1 LSYASTNSL
10 FYHPPFAGVTILLQ
24 NRFSPHP
31 TRTFLPATHDTLVGQ
46 DPMFRSQQR
55 KTKILFGLSD
65 ALLTAAA
72 FEIAYRLRQSLRFD
86 HVFFLPDD
94 KKTLLLGFSVITSVT
109 FGYWLNVSGR
119 LDSARI
125 RAILGECFRQVAY
138 SAMAFVVF
146 LVFGHTL
153 EIPLARGFLFL
164 FFSLSWFFLASFRIA
179 ARNLIPLLGQGTK
192 RNILIV
198 GLGDRAVRLAHNLSA
213 YSEQG
218 VHIVGFLAPPGDF
231 DASTQSG
238 AARDVAGHSYP
249 VFPVEDM
256 RAMLSRH
263 VIDEIHFAVESDKL
277 PALEE
282 VFLWC
287 DEEGVCSRIA
297 VDFFPHVNSHIEL
310 ERLGGTPL
318 LTFSAAPDDE
328 VLLLAKRII
337 DVAMAI
343 VLTVC
348 LSPVLLLAALLIKTT
363 SRGPLIFRQVR
374 CGLNGRTF
382 TLYKFRSMVVDAE
395 DRLDEVAHLNRKQIV
410 TKIPNDPRL
419 TPVGKWLRRFS
430 IDELP
435 QLFNVLRGDM
445 SMVGPRP
452 AIPSEVEQYQ
462 RWQRRRLR
470 MRPGL
475 TSLWAVEGRDQVDF
489 EQWMRLDMQYIDN
502 WSLSLDARIILRT
515 IPQVLSGRAS

>member
-1 LSYASTNSL
+1 MQRPFLFLASALSA
-10 FYHPPFAGVTILLQ
+10 A
-24 NRFSPHP
+24 R
-31 TRTFLPATHDTLVGQ
+31 DTLEGQ
-46 DPMFRSQQR
+46 DHMFRSQQR

-65 ALLTAAA
+65 AVLTFAA
-72 FEIAYRLRQSLRFD
+72 FEIAYWLRQLLPQPRYQL
-86 HVFFLPDD
+86 FFLQPDT
-94 KKTLLLGFSVITSVT
+94 KTLLLGFSVITSVT
-109 FGYWLNVSGR
+109 VGYWLNVSGQ

-125 RAILGECFRQVAY
+125 RTILRECFRQVAY
-138 SAMAFVVF
+138 SAMAFMAF
-146 LVFGHTL
+146 LVFGHAL
-153 EIPLARGFLFL
+153 EIPLARGFLYL
-164 FFSLSWFFLASFRIA
+164 FFTLSWFLLASFRIA
-179 ARNLIPLLGQGTK
+179 ARNLVPLLDSGTK

-198 GLGDRAVRLAHNLSA
+198 GLGGRAERMARNLEA
-213 YSEQG
+213 YYEQG
-218 VHIVGFLAPPGDF
+218 VRVAGFLAPPGEF
-231 DASTQSG
+231 AGRAASVPEGQ
-238 AARDVAGHSYP
+238 SYP
-249 VFPVEDM
+249 VFPVEDL
-256 RAMLSRH
+256 RTMLSRH
-263 VIDEIHFAVESDKL
+263 VIDEIHFAVDSDKL

-297 VDFFPHVNSHIEL
+297 VDFFPHVNSNIAL
-310 ERLGGTPL
+310 ERLGATPL

-328 VLLLAKRII
+328 VLLLAKRVI
-337 DVAMAI
+337 DV
-343 VLTVC
+343 VLALALGIG
-348 LSPVLLLAALLIKTT
+348 LSPVWLVATILIKTT
-363 SRGPLIFRQVR
+363 SRGPLVFRQVR

-382 TLYKFRSMVVDAE
+382 TLYKFRSMVDDAE
-395 DRLDEVAHLNRKQIV
+395 RRLSEVAHLNQKEIV

-419 TPVGKWLRRFS
+419 TVVGKWLRRFS

-452 AIPSEVEQYQ
+452 AIPSEVAQYQ

-502 WSLSLDARIILRT
+502 WSLGLDARIILRT

>member
-1 LSYASTNSL
+1 
-10 FYHPPFAGVTILLQ
+10 
-24 NRFSPHP
+24 
-31 TRTFLPATHDTLVGQ
+31 
-46 DPMFRSQQR
+46 MFRSQQR

-65 ALLTAAA
+65 AILTAAA
-72 FEIAYRLRQSLRFD
+72 FEIAYWLRQSLPLG

-94 KKTLLLGFSVITSVT
+94 KKTLLLGFTVITWVAV
-109 FGYWLNVSGR
+109 GYWLNVSGQ

-125 RAILGECFRQVAY
+125 RAILRECFRQVAY
-138 SAMAFVVF
+138 SSIAFVLF

-164 FFSLSWFFLASFRIA
+164 FITISWFLLASFRIA
-179 ARNLIPLLGQGTK
+179 ARNLIPLLGNGTK

-198 GLGDRAVRLAHNLSA
+198 GLGERATRLAQNLST
-213 YSEQG
+213 YYEQG
-218 VHIVGFLAPPGDF
+218 VRLIGFLAPPGEFAGRDTF
-231 DASTQSG
+231 SPAVDLSG
-238 AARDVAGHSYP
+238 QKFP
-249 VFPVEDM
+249 VFPVEDL
-256 RAMLSRH
+256 RAMLSKH
-263 VIDEIHFAVESDKL
+263 VIDEIHFAVDSDKL
-277 PALEE
+277 PSLEE

-297 VDFFPHVNSHIEL
+297 VDFFPHVNSNVAL

-318 LTFSAAPDDE
+318 LTFAAAPDDE
-328 VLLLAKRII
+328 VLLFAKRVI
-337 DVAMAI
+337 DV
-343 VLTVC
+343 VLALC
-348 LSPVLLLAALLIKTT
+348 LSIGLSPILLVAALLIKTT
-363 SRGPLIFRQVR
+363 SRGPLVFRQVR

-395 DRLDEVAHLNRKQIV
+395 QRLGEVAHLNQKEIV

-419 TPVGKWLRRFS
+419 TGIGKWLRRFS

-452 AIPSEVEQYQ
+452 AIPSEVAQYK

-489 EQWMRLDMQYIDN
+489 EKWMRLDMQYIDN
-502 WSLSLDARIILRT
+502 WSLGLDARIILRT

>member
-1 LSYASTNSL
+1 
-10 FYHPPFAGVTILLQ
+10 
-24 NRFSPHP
+24 
-31 TRTFLPATHDTLVGQ
+31 
-46 DPMFRSQQR
+46 MFRSQQR

-65 ALLTAAA
+65 AFLTAAA
-72 FEIAYRLRQSLRFD
+72 FEIAYALRQWLPFSHR
-86 HVFFLPDD
+86 FFLAPDT
-94 KKTLLLGFSVITSVT
+94 KVLLLAFSVITWVAA
-109 FGYWLNVSGR
+109 GYWLNVSGQ

-125 RAILGECFRQVAY
+125 RAILRECLRQVGY
-138 SAMAFVVF
+138 SAMALVLF
-146 LVFGHTL
+146 LVFGHVL
-153 EIPLARGFLFL
+153 DINLSRVFLA
-164 FFSLSWFFLASFRIA
+164 FFIAISWFLLASFRIA
-179 ARNLIPLLGQGTK
+179 ARNLVPLLGNGTQ
-192 RNILIV
+192 RQVLIV
-198 GLGDRAVRLAHNLSA
+198 GLGERAERLARTLET
-213 YSEQG
+213 YYEQG
-218 VHIVGFLAPPGDF
+218 VRVAGFLAPPGDF
-231 DASTQSG
+231 
-238 AARDVAGHSYP
+238 AGRNIRRPEGQSYP
-249 VFPVEDM
+249 VFPVEDL
-256 RAMLSRH
+256 RAMLSRR
-263 VIDEIHFAVESDKL
+263 VIDEIHFAVDSEKL

-297 VDFFPHVNSHIEL
+297 VDFFPHVNSNVAL

-328 VLLLAKRII
+328 VLLLAKRVI
-337 DVAMAI
+337 DVALATCLGIGLSPI
-343 VLTVC
+343 VLI
-348 LSPVLLLAALLIKTT
+348 AAILIKTT
-363 SRGPLIFRQVR
+363 SRGPLVFRQVR

-382 TLYKFRSMVVDAE
+382 TLYKFRSMVADAE
-395 DRLDEVAHLNRKQIV
+395 ERLDEVAHLNRREIV

-419 TPVGKWLRRFS
+419 TGVGKWLRRFS
-430 IDELP
+430 IDEVP

-452 AIPSEVEQYQ
+452 AIPSEVARYE

-489 EQWMRLDMQYIDN
+489 EKWMRLDMQYIDN

>member
-1 LSYASTNSL
+1 
-10 FYHPPFAGVTILLQ
+10 
-24 NRFSPHP
+24 
-31 TRTFLPATHDTLVGQ
+31 
-46 DPMFRSQQR
+46 MFRSQQR

-65 ALLTAAA
+65 AILTASA
-72 FEIAYRLRQSLRFD
+72 FEIAYRLRQALPFD
-86 HVFFLPDD
+86 HRFFLADD
-94 KKTLLLGFSVITSVT
+94 RKDLLLTFSVLSCVT

-125 RAILGECFRQVAY
+125 RAILGECFRQVGY
-138 SAMAFVVF
+138 SAMAFVMF
-146 LVFGHTL
+146 LVFGHSL

-164 FFSLSWFFLASFRIA
+164 FFGLNWFLLASFRIA
-179 ARNLIPLLGQGTK
+179 ARNLVPLLGNGTK

-198 GLGDRAVRLAHNLSA
+198 GLGDRAVRLARTLGS
-213 YSEQG
+213 YYDQG
-218 VHIVGFLAPPGDF
+218 VRITGFLAPPGEL
-231 DASTQSG
+231 AG
-238 AARDVAGHSYP
+238 AGPKPVCEVDGQSYP
-249 VFPVEDM
+249 VLPVEDL
-256 RAMLSRH
+256 RGMLSKH
-263 VIDEIHFAVESDKL
+263 VIDEIHFAVDSDKL

-297 VDFFPHVNSHIEL
+297 VDFFPHVNSNVAL

-328 VLLLAKRII
+328 VLLLAKRMI
-337 DVAMAI
+337 DVAMA
-343 VLTVC
+343 VALTIG
-348 LSPVLLLAALLIKTT
+348 LSPVLLAAALLVKAS
-363 SRGPLIFRQVR
+363 SRGPLVFRQER

-382 TLYKFRSMVVDAE
+382 TLYKFRSMVMDAE
-395 DRLDEVAHLNRKQIV
+395 ERLSEVAHLNQKQIV

-452 AIPSEVEQYQ
+452 AIPSEVAQYQ

-489 EQWMRLDMQYIDN
+489 EKWMRLDMQYIDN
-502 WSLSLDARIILRT
+502 WSLGLDARIILRT

>member
-1 LSYASTNSL
+1 
-10 FYHPPFAGVTILLQ
+10 
-24 NRFSPHP
+24 
-31 TRTFLPATHDTLVGQ
+31 
-46 DPMFRSQQR
+46 MFRSQQR

-65 ALLTAAA
+65 AVLTAAA
-72 FEIAYRLRQSLRFD
+72 FEIAYRVRQALPLG
-86 HVFFLPDD
+86 HVFFLPED
-94 KKTLLLGFSVITSVT
+94 KKNLLLAFSVITWVAV
-109 FGYWLNVSGR
+109 GYWLNVSGQ

-125 RAILGECFRQVAY
+125 RAVLRECFRQVAY
-138 SAMAFVVF
+138 SAIAFIVF

-164 FFSLSWFFLASFRIA
+164 FIAISWFLLACFRIA
-179 ARNLIPLLGQGTK
+179 ARNLVPLLGNGTK

-198 GLGDRAVRLAHNLSA
+198 GLGERSARLARNLGA
-213 YSEQG
+213 YYDQG
-218 VHIVGFLAPPGDF
+218 VRIIGFLAPPGEFSEHAGAGPVADP
-231 DASTQSG
+231 SG
-238 AARDVAGHSYP
+238 SPYP
-249 VFPVEDM
+249 VFPVEEL

-263 VIDEIHFAVESDKL
+263 VIDEIHFAVDSEKL
-277 PALEE
+277 PSLEE

-287 DEEGVCSRIA
+287 DEEGVCTRLA
-297 VDFFPHVNSHIEL
+297 VDFFPHVNSSLAL

-328 VLLLAKRII
+328 VLLLAKRVI
-337 DVAMAI
+337 DV
-343 VLTVC
+343 VLAAVLSIG
-348 LSPVLLLAALLIKTT
+348 LSPVFLLAAILIKTT
-363 SRGPLIFRQVR
+363 SRGPLVFRQVR

-382 TLYKFRSMVVDAE
+382 TLYKFRSMVADAE
-395 DRLDEVAHLNRKQIV
+395 QRLGEVAHLNPKEIV

-445 SMVGPRP
+445 SIVGPRP
-452 AIPSEVEQYQ
+452 AIPSEVAQYQ

-489 EQWMRLDMQYIDN
+489 EKWMRLDMQYIDN
-502 WSLSLDARIILRT
+502 WSLGLDARIILRT

>member
-1 LSYASTNSL
+1 
-10 FYHPPFAGVTILLQ
+10 
-24 NRFSPHP
+24 
-31 TRTFLPATHDTLVGQ
+31 
-46 DPMFRSQQR
+46 MFRSQQR
-55 KTKILFGLSD
+55 KTKILFGFFD
-65 ALLTAAA
+65 AALTAVA
-72 FEIAYRLRQSLRFD
+72 FETAYRLRQLLPFDLRFFIPSD
-86 HVFFLPDD
+86 I
-94 KKTLLLGFSVITSVT
+94 KSLLLGFSVITWVSV
-109 FGYWLNVSGR
+109 GYWLNVSGQ

-125 RAILGECFRQVAY
+125 RAILRECFRQVAY
-138 SAMAFVVF
+138 SAMAFVIF
-146 LVFGHTL
+146 LVFGLRL
-153 EIPLARGFLFL
+153 ETPLARGFLFM
-164 FFSLSWFFLASFRIA
+164 FFALSWFLLSCFRIA
-179 ARNLIPLLGQGTK
+179 ARNLLPLLGGGAK
-192 RNILIV
+192 RNVLIV
-198 GLGDRAVRLAHNLSA
+198 GLGDRAARLARTLETFR
-213 YSEQG
+213 EQG
-218 VHIVGFLAPPGDF
+218 VRITGFLAPPGDF
-231 DASTQSG
+231 IGRDPEGELRDSTSQP
-238 AARDVAGHSYP
+238 YP
-249 VFPVEDM
+249 VFPVEDL
-256 RAMLSRH
+256 RAMLSKH

-297 VDFFPHVNSHIEL
+297 VDFFPHVNSNIEL

-328 VLLLAKRII
+328 VLLFAKRVI
-337 DVAMAI
+337 DVALALAAGI
-343 VLTVC
+343 G
-348 LSPVLLLAALLIKTT
+348 LSPVLFIAAILIKIT

-382 TLYKFRSMVVDAE
+382 TLYKFRSMVADAE
-395 DRLDEVAHLNRKQIV
+395 QRLGEVAHLNQKEIV

-419 TPVGKWLRRFS
+419 TSVGKWLRRFS

-445 SMVGPRP
+445 SVVGPRP
-452 AIPSEVEQYQ
+452 AIPSEVAQYQ

-475 TSLWAVEGRDQVDF
+475 TCLWAVEGRDRVDF

-502 WSLSLDARIILRT
+502 WSLGLDARIILRT